1 MMPDRSAAGRSG
13 GPKTAQLI
21 IGLSVVALGVLFTLD
36 NLHVLTARE
45 YLRFWPLA
53 VIAVGTVNAL
63 SAQDTSARVFGGFV
77 AFAGAWMLLGSL
89 GIVHVRFWD
98 FWPLVLIFFGGTLV
112 WRGWQGGSYTERR
125 PPATDA
131 SSLFNAVALMG
142 GFDRVV
148 TADPFRG
155 GEVTALMGGGK
166 IDLTR
171 ARIAAGSSA
180 SVHVLAMMGGM
191 EIRVPEDWTVE
202 NRVVYFM
209 GGAEDRTRVPAGTST
224 DAPRLVLTG
233 FVMMGG
239 VEIKN

>member
-1 MMPDRSAAGRSG
+1 MMPDRSAMDRSG
-13 GPKTAQLI
+13 GPMTAQLI
-21 IGLSVVALGVLFTLD
+21 IGLSVIAVGVLFTLD
-36 NLHVLTARE
+36 NLHVLRARE

-53 VIAVGTVNAL
+53 VIAVGTANAI
-63 SAQDTSARVFGGFV
+63 SAQDVGARMFGGFV
-77 AFAGAWMLLGSL
+77 AVAGAWMLLGSL

-112 WRGWQGGSYTERR
+112 WRGWQGRSYPEPR
-125 PPATDA
+125 PAARDA

-166 IDLTR
+166 IDLTH
-171 ARIAAGSSA
+171 ARIAVGSSA
-180 SVHVLAMMGGM
+180 NIHVLAMMGGM
-191 EIRVPEDWTVE
+191 EIRIPEDWAVE

-209 GGAEDRTRVPAGTST
+209 GGADDRTRLPANA

>member
-1 MMPDRSAAGRSG
+1 MMPDRSATGRSG
-13 GPKTAQLI
+13 GPMTAQLI
-21 IGLSVVALGVLFTLD
+21 IGLSVIAVGVLFTLD
-36 NLHVLTARE
+36 NLHVLRARE

-63 SAQDTSARVFGGFV
+63 WAQDASARVFGGFV

-112 WRGWQGGSYTERR
+112 WRGWQGGSHTDPRS
-125 PPATDA
+125 PATDA

-155 GEVTALMGGGK
+155 GEITALMGGGK
-166 IDLTR
+166 IDFTR

-191 EIRVPEDWTVE
+191 EMRVPEDWTVE

-209 GGAEDRTRVPAGTST
+209 GGADDRTRVPSST

>member
-1 MMPDRSAAGRSG
+1 MMPDRSAMGRSG
-13 GPKTAQLI
+13 GPMTAQLI
-21 IGLSVVALGVLFTLD
+21 IGLSVIALGVLFTLD
-36 NLHVLTARE
+36 NLHVLSARE

-53 VIAVGTVNAL
+53 VIAVGAVNAL
-63 SAQDTSARVFGGFV
+63 SAQDAGARVFGGFV

-98 FWPLVLIFFGGTLV
+98 FWPLALIFFGGTLV
-112 WRGWQGGSYTERR
+112 WRGWQGRSYTESRSA
-125 PPATDA
+125 ATDGG
-131 SSLFNAVALMG
+131 SLFNAVALMG

-171 ARIAAGSSA
+171 ARIAGGSSA
-180 SVHVLAMMGGM
+180 RIHVLAMMGGM
-191 EIRVPEDWTVE
+191 EVRVPEGWAVE

-209 GGAEDRTRVPAGTST
+209 GGADDRTRPPANQ

>member
-1 MMPDRSAAGRSG
+1 MMPDRSVTGRSG
-13 GPKTAQLI
+13 GPMTAQLI
-21 IGLSVVALGVLFTLD
+21 IGLSVIAVGVLFTLD
-36 NLHVLTARE
+36 NLHVLRARE
-45 YLRFWPLA
+45 FLRLWPLA

-63 SAQDTSARVFGGFV
+63 WAQDASARVFGGFV

-112 WRGWQGGSYTERR
+112 WRGWQAGSYGEPRS
-125 PPATDA
+125 PATGA
-131 SSLFNAVALMG
+131 SSMFNAVALLG

-155 GEVTALMGGGK
+155 GEITALMGGGK

-180 SVHVLAMMGGM
+180 RVHVLAMMGGT

-209 GGAEDRTRVPAGTST
+209 GGADDRTRVPAST

>member
-1 MMPDRSAAGRSG
+1 M
-13 GPKTAQLI
+13 TAQLI
-21 IGLSVVALGVLFTLD
+21 IGLSVIAVGVLFTLD
-36 NLHVLTARE
+36 NLHVLRARE

-63 SAQDTSARVFGGFV
+63 SAQDGSARVFGGFV

-112 WRGWQGGSYTERR
+112 WRGWQGGSSTEPRST
-125 PPATDA
+125 ATDA
-131 SSLFNAVALMG
+131 SSRFNAVALMG

-155 GEVTALMGGGK
+155 GEISAFMGGGK

-180 SVHVLAMMGGM
+180 SIHVLAMMGGM

-209 GGAEDRTRVPAGTST
+209 GGADDRTRVPAST